1 MSRGT
6 PPLHVSFNQVTS
18 KSNYRRQMSHNKKE
32 NQRTMTN
39 APSREVSKALVE
51 VEGTYKVSMFLCRMI
66 KAADTLHNMRRCIV
80 IKLSI

>member
-1 MSRGT
+1 
-6 PPLHVSFNQVTS
+6 
-18 KSNYRRQMSHNKKE
+18 MSHNNKE

-39 APSREVSKALVE
+39 APSREVSKAL